1 MKKKLDDEV
10 DLVEIFLQIWKKKHI
25 ILLTTI
31 ITLALGFIYQTLN
44 EKEKKYLIKTEIRP
58 LSASDELK
66 YTAFDFYLRTLENLF
81 IRKNILKNKFNSN
94 QSNLL
99 EADADNDTLNSIL
112 LYEKNFPNYY
122 VNKELLY
129 KLFLDKFYQNQIL
142 EKFMKSQV
150 IDENQKNKTKE
161 LESIL
166 SELKSKIAIHNN
178 ELENK
183 NYIDPVIF
191 NFKSNHAND
200 IKDLLNYI
208 DQEINIEVYKHNI
221 EMFDNYIGY
230 LNSLKNH
237 RVEDIESEII
247 NSNSPIEKELL
258 VNKKNILLNDKYIER
273 IKEAF
278 VSSPSKSSD
287 FYAAKIHY
295 KILHIKETNL
305 KILILFGFVGII
317 IGIILIL
324 IITAIKSREL
334 K

>member
-10 DLVEIFLQIWKKKHI
+10 DLVEIFFQIWKKKHI
-25 ILLTTI
+25 ILFTTI
-31 ITLALGFIYQTLN
+31 ITLALGFIYQNLN
-44 EKEKKYLIKTEIRP
+44 ENEKKFLIKTEIRP
-58 LSASDELK
+58 LSTSDEIK
-66 YTAFDFYLRTLENLF
+66 YAAFDSYLHTLENF
-81 IRKNILKNKFNSN
+81 FILKNKFHSN
-94 QSNLL
+94 ENNLL
-99 EADADNDTLNSIL
+99 EADADIDTLDSFFLDGKKKI
-112 LYEKNFPNYY
+112 FPNYD

-129 KLFLDKFYQNQIL
+129 SLFLDKLYQNQIL
-142 EKFMKSQV
+142 EKFIKSQV
-150 IDENQKNKTKE
+150 IDENKKNITKE

-166 SELKSKIAIHNN
+166 SELKLKIAIHNN

-191 NFKSNHAND
+191 NFKSNHANN
-200 IKDLLNYI
+200 IKDFLNYI
-208 DQEINIEVYKHNI
+208 DQEINIEVYKHNM

-230 LNSLKNH
+230 LNSLLDHK
-237 RVEDIESEII
+237 VEDIESRMI
-247 NSNSPIEKELL
+247 NSDSPNEKKLL
-258 VNKKNILLNDKYIER
+258 VYQKNILLTDKYIER

-278 VSSPSKSSD
+278 ESSPSKSSD

-295 KILHIKETNL
+295 RILHIKESNL
-305 KILILFGFVGII
+305 KILILSGFVGII

>member
-10 DLVEIFLQIWKKKHI
+10 DLVEIFFQIWKKKHI

-44 EKEKKYLIKTEIRP
+44 ENGKKYLIKTEIRP
-58 LSASDELK
+58 LSASDEIK
-66 YTAFDFYLRTLENLF
+66 YAAFDSYLRTLENFF
-81 IRKNILKNKFNSN
+81 IHKNIRGNKFHSN
-94 QSNLL
+94 ENNLS
-99 EADADNDTLNSIL
+99 EVDNDIDIL
-112 LYEKNFPNYY
+112 DKNLVNRKINFPNYD

-129 KLFLDKFYQNQIL
+129 RLFLDKLSQSQIL
-142 EKFMKSQV
+142 EKFMKSQA

-161 LESIL
+161 LKSIL
-166 SELKSKIAIHNN
+166 SEFKSKIAIYNIESN
-178 ELENK
+178 
-183 NYIDPVIF
+183 IDPIIL
-191 NFKSNHAND
+191 NFKSNHANEV
-200 IKDLLNYI
+200 KDFLNFI

-221 EMFDNYIGY
+221 EMFDNYISY
-230 LNSLKNH
+230 LNLLINH
-237 RVEDIESEII
+237 RVEDIESQII
-247 NSNSPIEKELL
+247 NSNSPIEKKLL
-258 VNKKNILLNDKYIER
+258 VNKKNILLTDKYIER

-287 FYAAKIHY
+287 FYAGKIYY
-295 KILHIKETNL
+295 KISNIKESNL